1 MKSNA
6 RFSVLSFSSL
16 SRWERNNKH
25 SWLPMLGS
33 LETEK
38 WLQPEGLTASSP
50 RSSAATTSGKRINSV
65 CTLKGCRH
73 SFDLALLQ
81 GAGDQL
87 PGFRWSA
94 DHRLPARSPSGCRTN
109 SFSTTWLSL
118 SFRARNADWHFARS
132 LVMLVLALLV
142 TILFVPPAFAQDTDR
157 ADAQLTN
164 TPAPTYIIR
173 NARIVT
179 VSGADIENGMLVIS
193 GGRITT
199 IGANAAAPAGAQE
212 IDARGLTIYPGMID
226 LGTNMAL
233 VEVGTGAPGTVDT
246 QELGEMNPNIAAVWS
261 INPHSTHI
269 AVTRVAGVT
278 SVLALP
284 SGGIISG
291 QAALVNLIGS
301 SPREMAVVPEAALMI
316 EFPRVG
322 GGGGFGPGPSIT
334 PEAITQRDRRL
345 DELRKMFRDSE
356 AYGRAQD
363 AFRKDPKS
371 VLRPVTDLKLAA
383 LVPYARGE
391 RPVIFR
397 AERERDI
404 RGAIRLAEELRL
416 KPIIIGASEGWKVA
430 AFLKEKNVPVILD
443 GVLNLPLREDDAYDS
458 LYENA
463 AKLQAAGVRFCI
475 STGDSGAHVRDLPFN
490 AGMAASFGLPKAEAL
505 KSVTLYPA
513 QILGV
518 ADRMGSIETGK
529 LANVVIT
536 DGDILEARTNIR
548 YLFINGRQL
557 PLTSRHTMLND
568 QFKDRK

>member
-1 MKSNA
+1 MKA
-6 RFSVLSFSSL
+6 
-16 SRWERNNKH
+16 
-25 SWLPMLGS
+25 
-33 LETEK
+33 
-38 WLQPEGLTASSP
+38 
-50 RSSAATTSGKRINSV
+50 I
-65 CTLKGCRH
+65 
-73 SFDLALLQ
+73 LL
-81 GAGDQL
+81 
-87 PGFRWSA
+87 
-94 DHRLPARSPSGCRTN
+94 
-109 SFSTTWLSL
+109 
-118 SFRARNADWHFARS
+118 FAP
-132 LVMLVLALLV
+132 LLVLVLL
-142 TILFVPPAFAQDTDR
+142 LSGASYAQDTDR
-157 ADAQLTN
+157 TDAQLTS
-164 TPAPTYIIR
+164 TPAPTYVIR

-179 VSGADIENGMLVIS
+179 VSGADIENGAVVIS
-193 GGRITT
+193 GGRITAV
-199 IGANAAAPAGAQE
+199 GPNVSVPAGAQE

-226 LGTNMAL
+226 LGTNMGL

-261 INPHSTHI
+261 VNPHSAHI

-278 SVLALP
+278 TALSLP
-284 SGGIISG
+284 SGGVISG
-291 QAALVNLIGS
+291 QAALINLLGS

-334 PEAITQRDRRL
+334 PEAITQRDRRIE
-345 DELRKMFRDSE
+345 ELRKMFRDAE

-363 AFRKDPKS
+363 AYRKDSKS
-371 VLRPVTDLKLAA
+371 VPRPVVNLRLAA
-383 LVPYARGE
+383 LVSYARGE

-397 AERERDI
+397 VERERDI
-404 RGAIRLAEELRL
+404 RAVSRFAEELKL

-430 AFLKEKNVPVILD
+430 AFLKEKNIPVILD

-490 AGMAASFGLPKAEAL
+490 AGMAAAFGLPKGEAL

-518 ADRMGSIETGK
+518 ADQMGSIEAGK
-529 LANVVIT
+529 LANLVIA
-536 DGDILEARTNIR
+536 DGDMLEARTNIR
-548 YLFINGRQL
+548 YLFVNGRQL
-557 PLTSRHTMLND
+557 PLVSRHTMLND